1 MTPGNPDVWVNLVE
15 NSVHRH
21 LHHLVV
27 IFHLKEPLLLDGDA
41 WFVATRSRRAPVE
54 YAVLVGDIAVRDL
67 CVCLHVTPIYFEEGV
82 GPEPGGETEEVIA

>member
-15 NSVHRH
+15 NSVHSH

-54 YAVLVGDIAVRDL
+54 SVFLVGDIAVRDL
-67 CVCLHVTPIYFEEGV
+67 CVFLHVTPTYFDKWAQTGGV
-82 GPEPGGETEEVIA
+82 GHEP

>member
-15 NSVHRH
+15 NSVHSH

-41 WFVATRSRRAPVE
+41 WFVAIRSRRAPVE
-54 YAVLVGDIAVRDL
+54 SAVLVGDIAVRDL
-67 CVCLHVTPIYFEEGV
+67 CVFLPVCPRRREGV
-82 GPEPGGETEEVIA
+82 GHDPGGETEEVIP

>member
-15 NSVHRH
+15 NSVHSH

-27 IFHLKEPLLLDGDA
+27 IFHLKEPLILDGDA

-54 YAVLVGDIAVRDL
+54 SVFLVGDIAVRDL
-67 CVCLHVTPIYFEEGV
+67 CVFLQVTPTHFDEGV